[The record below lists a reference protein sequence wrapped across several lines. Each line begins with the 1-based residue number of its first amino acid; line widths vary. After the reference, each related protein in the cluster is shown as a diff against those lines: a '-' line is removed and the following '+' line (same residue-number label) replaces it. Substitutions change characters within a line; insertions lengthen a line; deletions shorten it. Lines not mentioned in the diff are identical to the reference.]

1 MPINSQYRL
10 LPMINLINCNYQ
22 LSVSTMGLCCVE
34 CIVESVTTVFSTPID
49 FRFIGCDQHFFAR
62 FCCCCCWGGGVLDE
76 ILYLHKQNR
85 HLSRFGNLAT
95 ATTTTTATKIYIIFV
110 FFSPWKWFER
120 HRVNTQ
126 HTHTHC
132 ERRRKLHFYLY
143 QTNSTELL
151 FNDTTRHMH
160 TWSKLPGIISERF
173 SASIPNVNSH
183 WQQ

>member
-49 FRFIGCDQHFFAR
+49 FRFIGCDQHFSAR
-62 FCCCCCWGGGVLDE
+62 FCCCCWGGGVLDE

-126 HTHTHC
+126 HTHIVKEEENYTFTC
-132 ERRRKLHFYLY
+132 TKLTVRSCCL
-143 QTNSTELL
+143 
-151 FNDTTRHMH
+151 TTRHDTCTH
-160 TWSKLPGIISERF
+160 DQNYQ
-173 SASIPNVNSH
+173 A
-183 WQQ
+183 